1 MVVIEMVKDC
11 CLANMG
17 QKQGQAGQFIFY
29 TFDNENKL
37 LSPHIHIC
45 VLSDNE
51 SFDKGIVSNINSN
64 IKTLATIRIRANSI
78 YSISNIQL
86 LEVFDE
92 KIKNQQFLESIIIW
106 LNTPVIK
113 DIPQYTY
120 ANKCL
125 IDYALSNKVFS
136 HKTEYMKILRQYLT

>member
-1 MVVIEMVKDC
+1 M
-11 CLANMG
+11 
-17 QKQGQAGQFIFY
+17 
-29 TFDNENKL
+29 
-37 LSPHIHIC
+37 
-45 VLSDNE
+45 SDNE

-64 IKTLATIRIRANSI
+64 IKTLATIKIRADSI
-78 YSISNIQL
+78 YSISNIQFL
-86 LEVFDE
+86 DVFDE
-92 KIKNQQFLESIIIW
+92 KIKNQQFLKPIIIW